1 MTDLHFA
8 NEHECTDI
16 FTAIGNLDELVLKA
30 ANIRFEVVLLSH
42 FDGEDAVVTLLGFPA
57 GGIFDEE
64 RLGYILEIV
73 ERMRV
78 CIGRE

>member
-30 ANIRFEVVLLSH
+30 ADIRFEVVLLSH
-42 FDGEDAVVTLLGFPA
+42 FDDEDVWLLF
-57 GGIFDEE
+57 
-64 RLGYILEIV
+64 
-73 ERMRV
+73 
-78 CIGRE
+78 